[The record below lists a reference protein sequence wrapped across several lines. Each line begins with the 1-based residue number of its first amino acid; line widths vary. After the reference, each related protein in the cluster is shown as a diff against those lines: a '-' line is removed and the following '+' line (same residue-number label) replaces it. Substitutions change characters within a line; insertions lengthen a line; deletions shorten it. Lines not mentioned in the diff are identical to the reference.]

1 MTVWCSKCQTRAIKF
16 NISSPSDL
24 LKCNTCRLSRR
35 PDACE
40 ETLERCRCDQLTR
53 TQLSVL
59 LLGYFAPQ
67 LHLCPDNNDTAGSR
81 LWMSLPS
88 DDFRLG
94 QRSRAVYRKQENLS
108 TLSERAQF
116 VTLTPLSRLSR
127 PPPLI
132 KQKLHII
139 ILGGAG
145 GQSSS
150 WGASGVPRGPVLM
163 SHM

>member
-1 MTVWCSKCQTRAIKF
+1 
-16 NISSPSDL
+16 
-24 LKCNTCRLSRR
+24 
-35 PDACE
+35 
-40 ETLERCRCDQLTR
+40 
-53 TQLSVL
+53 
-59 LLGYFAPQ
+59 
-67 LHLCPDNNDTAGSR
+67 
-81 LWMSLPS
+81 MSLPS
-88 DDFRLG
+88 DDFRWG

-108 TLSERAQF
+108 TLSERVQF

-139 ILGGAG
+139 ILGGEGG